1 MTAVKDI
8 RRTFL
13 DYFVS
18 KGHTEVSSSSLVPQ
32 NDPTMMFVNSGMVQF
47 KNVFT
52 GIDKRPYTRATTA
65 QKCVRAGGKH
75 NDLENVGYTARHH
88 TFFEML
94 GNFSFGDYFKDDAIA
109 FAWELVTKEFGLP
122 ADKLCVTVHTSDE
135 EAAEIWKKVTGFSDN
150 KIIRIPTDDNF
161 WRMGDTGPCGP
172 CTEIFYD
179 HGDHIWGGP
188 PGSAE
193 EDGDR
198 FIEIWNNVFMQYEQ
212 LPDRKIDLPAQ
223 SVDTGMGLERIAA
236 ILQGVHTNY
245 EIDIFQ
251 ALIGDIANKLS
262 TDPENEKQK
271 ASHQVIADHLRSTCF
286 LMADGVMP
294 SNDGRGYVLRRIMRR
309 AMRHAHIL
317 GAQDPLMYRLVPEL
331 IKQMGEAYPELIA
344 AQSLMNET
352 LKLEET
358 RFKTTL
364 ERGLSMLDEESERLG
379 EGGTLEGDKAFRL
392 YDTFGF
398 PIDLTADALKA
409 KNISV
414 DMEGFE
420 KSMADAKAKARAS
433 WAGSGDEANETIWFD
448 VEDKCGA
455 TEFLGYDKETCEAQ
469 ILAIVKDGALVD
481 NLAAGETGFVIV
493 NQTPFY
499 AESGGQVGDTG
510 TIATD
515 EGAKAMVTDT
525 KKKLCKIWAHQI
537 NVTSGNLHAN
547 DSAALAID
555 TDRRNAIRGN
565 HSATHLL
572 HEALRQHLGDHVAQK
587 GSLQDDTRTRF
598 DISHPKS
605 ISKDELEKITA
616 DVIAE
621 IEANT
626 PVVTRIMDLD
636 EAKGSG
642 ARALFGEKYD
652 SEVRVVSM
660 GRDTGEH
667 AYSVE
672 LCGGTHVKKTGDIG
686 KFMIVAESA
695 VSAGVRRI
703 EAITGDRVDAYL
715 AEKDN
720 AIKLELDHLRAQF
733 DALLKDLKML
743 GGQAEMCGASADEIR
758 AANRAIEKQIA
769 DLRRAQGAETSDK
782 DIKTIGSV
790 KYIGKVLD
798 GFAPQDLKP
807 MADQLK
813 SKIGSG
819 VIALV
824 ATNDG
829 KASIVVGVT
838 QDLTDKYNAV
848 ELVKIGSQALGGNGG
863 GGRPDMAQAGG
874 PNADAANDA
883 VTSIEAKLAG

>member
-18 KGHTEVSSSSLVPQ
+18 KDHTEVASSALVPQ

-52 GIDKRPYTRATTA
+52 GVDKRPYTRATTS

-122 ADKLCVTVHTSDE
+122 AEKLCVTVHTSDE
-135 EAAEIWKKVTGFSDN
+135 EAAGIWKKVTGFSDN

-245 EIDIFQ
+245 EIDLFQ

-262 TDPENEKQK
+262 TDPHAEKQK

-294 SNDGRGYVLRRIMRR
+294 SNEGRGYVLRRIMRR

-331 IKQMGEAYPELIA
+331 IKQMGEAYPELVA
-344 AQSLMNET
+344 AQSLMTET

-379 EGGTLEGDKAFRL
+379 EGGTLEGEKAFKL

-409 KNISV
+409 KNIAV
-414 DMEGFE
+414 DMAGFE
-420 KSMADAKAKARAS
+420 KSMDEAKAKARAS
-433 WAGSGDEANETIWFD
+433 WAGSGDTADEKVWF
-448 VEDKCGA
+448 EIEEKFGA
-455 TEFLGYDKETCEAQ
+455 TEFLGYKSEKAEAQ
-469 ILAIVKDGALVD
+469 ILAIVKDGKIADTLKQ
-481 NLAAGETGFVIV
+481 GESGFIIV

-510 TIATD
+510 TITSD
-515 EGAKAMVTDT
+515 EANANVTDT
-525 KKKLCKIWAHQI
+525 KKKLGKVWAHQI
-537 NVTSGNLHAN
+537 AVTNGTFSMN
-547 DSAALAID
+547 DEIAMEVD
-555 TDRRNAIRGN
+555 HDRRNAIRGN

-587 GSLQDDTRTRF
+587 GSLQDAERTRF
-598 DISHPKS
+598 DISHPKG
-605 ISKDELEKITA
+605 ILKEELDKITA
-616 DVIAE
+616 DVVAE

-626 PVVTRIMDLD
+626 EVVTRIMDLED
-636 EAKGSG
+636 AKHSG

-660 GRDTGEH
+660 GRDNGKH

-672 LCGGTHVKKTGDIG
+672 LCGGTHVKQTGDIG
-686 KFMIVAESA
+686 KFMIISESA

-715 AEKDN
+715 ADKDT
-720 AIKLELDHLRAQF
+720 AIKIELDKLRAEF
-733 DALLKDLKML
+733 DALLKELTML
-743 GGQAEMCGASADEIR
+743 GGESQMPGASADEIR
-758 AANRAIEKQIA
+758 AANRAMEKQIA
-769 DLRRAQGAETSDK
+769 DLRRAKGAQTSD
-782 DIKTIGSV
+782 DEIKQIGTM
-790 KYIGKVLD
+790 KYIGKVLE

-813 SKIGSG
+813 AKIGSG
-819 VIALV
+819 VVALV

-829 KASIVVGVT
+829 KASIVVAVT
-838 QDLTDKYNAV
+838 SDLTDKISAV

-883 VTSIEAKLAG
+883 VTSIENKLVG